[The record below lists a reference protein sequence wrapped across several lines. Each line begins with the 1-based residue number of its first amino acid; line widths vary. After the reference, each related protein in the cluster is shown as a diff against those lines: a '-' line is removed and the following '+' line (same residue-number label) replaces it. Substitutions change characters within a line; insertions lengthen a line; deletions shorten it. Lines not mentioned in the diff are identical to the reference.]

1 MVDKIGVFII
11 DCNQFLRESWAIL
24 LHGLNGIQVLGA
36 ADDTQKGIELC
47 SQLKLVSIMLIN
59 AQMPM
64 TDSFETTSLIRQQ
77 LSDIGIVMLHNGYA
91 TDRKRARETGVN
103 ALLLQPVTSQ
113 RIAQVI
119 RLVHWNTHNR
129 FVKA

>member
-24 LHGLNGIQVLGA
+24 LHGLNGIQVLGT
-36 ADDTQKGIELC
+36 ADDTKKGIELC
-47 SQLKLVSIMLIN
+47 SQLKFVSIMLIN

-91 TDRKRARETGVN
+91 TDRKQARETGVD

-113 RIAQVI
+113 RIAQVV
-119 RLVHWNTHNR
+119 RQVHWKHNH